1 MNGLKRNNITIL
13 FKKEEKQGEFPDKFE
28 VEEDVSQ
35 HKNTV
40 TFLDRRVQI
49 IF

>member
-1 MNGLKRNNITIL
+1 MIFGETTSQYYS
-13 FKKEEKQGEFPDKFE
+13 KKEEKKGEFPDKFE
-28 VEEDVSQ
+28 IEDVSQ
-35 HKNTV
+35 HKSTV